1 MNNKNK
7 KDSSKEELKID
18 LEELEKLIISYTQ
31 EVIEQYE
38 YMKILED
45 KDDTKKEEIT
55 KTYKLR

>member
-18 LEELEKLIISYTQ
+18 LEEVEKLIISYTQ

-55 KTYKLR
+55 KTYRIR

>member
-55 KTYKLR
+55 KTYRIR

>member
-7 KDSSKEELKID
+7 KDSSKEELKIN

>member
-18 LEELEKLIISYTQ
+18 LEELEKLILSYTQ

>member
-7 KDSSKEELKID
+7 NDSSKEELKID

>member
-18 LEELEKLIISYTQ
+18 LEEVEKLIISYTQ

>member
-31 EVIEQYE
+31 EAIEQYE

>member
-31 EVIEQYE
+31 EVIANHE
-38 YMKILED
+38 YTEILR
-45 KDDTKKEEIT
+45 KKSDDEETT
-55 KTYKLR
+55 KTYRRIR